1 MYAWGH
7 NRVAQLGIGNHTT
20 VPRNME
26 GAYFLP
32 CPQLVES
39 LVGIVSL
46 VLERECRARRITAGG
61 GRRGRGTRGSHAV
74 LLFQYH
80 VVFIRCIMAFFGA
93 LCFVILAH
101 SCCMYPERHE
111 F

>member
-39 LVGIVSL
+39 LIGMVSM
-46 VLERECRARRITAGG
+46 EREFHARMYATRAG
-61 GRRGRGTRGSHAV
+61 GRRHGRVWGGGGTHGSHAV
-74 LLFQYH
+74 
-80 VVFIRCIMAFFGA
+80 
-93 LCFVILAH
+93 
-101 SCCMYPERHE
+101 
-111 F
+111 